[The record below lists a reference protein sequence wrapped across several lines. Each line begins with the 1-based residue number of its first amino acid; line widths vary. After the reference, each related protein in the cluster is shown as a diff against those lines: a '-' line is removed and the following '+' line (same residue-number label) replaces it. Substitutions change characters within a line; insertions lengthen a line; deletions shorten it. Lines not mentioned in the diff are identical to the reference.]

1 MNSATL
7 LCVMAQLATLVG
19 DDHNGKRPRLEAIS
33 GLLNSEDLA
42 LNSGSRE
49 RHRMGVAFKPEQAK
63 DF

>member
-1 MNSATL
+1 MPDGWLEKSRRWK
-7 LCVMAQLATLVG
+7 
-19 DDHNGKRPRLEAIS
+19 DDQDAKKCGAEAIS

-42 LNSGSRE
+42 LNSGSGE